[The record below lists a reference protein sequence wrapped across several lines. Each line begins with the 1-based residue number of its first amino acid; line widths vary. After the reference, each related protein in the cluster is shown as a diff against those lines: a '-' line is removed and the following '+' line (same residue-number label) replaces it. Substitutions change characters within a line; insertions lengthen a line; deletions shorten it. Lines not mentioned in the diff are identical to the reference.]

1 MAQRIVMVRF
11 KRALP
16 PGTYAVSWHMV
27 SVHRPEI
34 PKCAAETGPRNVAK
48 KRLNAEFGTEERPD
62 ASA

>member
-1 MAQRIVMVRF
+1 MAQRILMVRF

-34 PKCAAETGPRNVAK
+34 PKCAAEPAPK